1 MRNLEKYTSVIAV
14 VASVISLAFFS
25 LESITLEVSKSF
37 LIGAV
42 GSIIGAFIAIFLVR
56 LQAKEKAP
64 SIFISYQHKD
74 KEFARKIAKEMQT
87 VSGHVWLDD
96 QEINVGDS
104 IKDKVE
110 LGLKESDYFLIIV
123 SEGAKNSYW
132 AEVELKKAIELGKTI
147 FPIKIDN
154 SEMPDIIASI
164 AYADLHDSFDKG
176 MEMLKKSYIK
186 ASHKK

>member
-14 VASVISLAFFS
+14 VVSLISLAFFS
-25 LESITLEVSKSF
+25 LESINLEVSKSF

-74 KEFARKIAKEMQT
+74 KKFARKIAKEMET
-87 VSGHVWLDD
+87 VSGYVWLNDR
-96 QEINVGDS
+96 EINVGDS

-110 LGLKESDYFLIIV
+110 LGLKESDYFLIII
-123 SEGAKNSYW
+123 SEGARGSLW
-132 AEVELKKAIELGKTI
+132 VEAELKKAIESGKTI

-154 SEMPDIIASI
+154 SEMPDEIANI
-164 AYADLHDSFDKG
+164 AYADLRDSFDKG
-176 MEMLKKSYIK
+176 MEMLKRAYIK
-186 ASHKK
+186 ASYKK